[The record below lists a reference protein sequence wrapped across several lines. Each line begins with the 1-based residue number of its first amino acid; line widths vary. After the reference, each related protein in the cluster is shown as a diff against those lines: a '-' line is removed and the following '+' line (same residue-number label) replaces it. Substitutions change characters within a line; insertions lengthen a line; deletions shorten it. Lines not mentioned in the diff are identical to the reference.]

1 MIGSDAP
8 SKTGT
13 TDAAGGARPA
23 QTRKARISQLTQG
36 FFDLLVVG
44 GGVHGVCVAKLAAAA
59 GLRTALLEMNDYAS
73 GTSSR
78 STKLIHG
85 GLRYLE
91 MFDFQ
96 QTFEGIKAREELLER
111 WSAQVAPCSFL
122 IPVPCGAFFTRCKF
136 AVGLWLYDLFVRR
149 PQRRHRWIP
158 RRKLAYHNVS
168 AADRALMGC
177 FSYTDALMNDA
188 RMVIDLMVAAE
199 QQGACCLNHAE
210 VESIT
215 ECASPQQAPHDEPDA
230 GVVVRWRDCS
240 ASSGGGRYETRARV
254 VVNCAGPWAPHL
266 AQPADCAT
274 RPQVR
279 YSRGSHLLFSVPWHD
294 PALFLPLAEKGR
306 YYFVVPHPTGT
317 MVGTTEREVQTLE
330 IDPQPS
336 ADEVE
341 EILSRVRR
349 DLPAAGLNRSTLHY
363 AFAGVR
369 TLPLRMS
376 SQRAPRQGVSKLSRK
391 HIWSVNGRVVT
402 LVGGKYTTFAWTA
415 REGVLKAANVLGAA
429 LREPLDALA
438 DIPSQLSKL
447 EQRELL
453 TELHRRCGVSGAA
466 VERAVAR
473 LGRQL
478 LAYCDQPEAWTEVG
492 AGVLRVELLHAV
504 RCEQAE
510 TVEDVVRRRIDLE
523 CAPGNGL
530 SVLEAV
536 TEVLAQGRDA
546 ADLQR
551 QVTQYRSRI
560 SQLQQLLQEE
570 EPPDAR

>member
-1 MIGSDAP
+1 MVGSDAP
-8 SKTGT
+8 AKSGT
-13 TDAAGGARPA
+13 TDAAGGARSA
-23 QTRKARISQLTQG
+23 QTRTARISQLTHEH
-36 FFDLLVVG
+36 FDLLVVG
-44 GGVHGVCVAKLAAAA
+44 GGIHGVCVAKLAAAA

-111 WSAQVAPCSFL
+111 WSAQVTPYSFL
-122 IPVPCGAFFTRCKF
+122 IPVPAGAFFTRCKF
-136 AVGLWLYDLFVRR
+136 ALGLWLYDLFVRR

-158 RRKLAYHNVS
+158 RNELSYHNLS
-168 AADRALMGC
+168 AADGDLMGC
-177 FSYTDALMNDA
+177 FLYTDALMNDA

-215 ECASPQQAPHDEPDA
+215 ECANSQEAPQDDPKA
-230 GVVVRWRDCS
+230 GVLVRWSDRS
-240 ASSGGGRYETRARV
+240 ESGAGRRYETRARV

-266 AQPADCAT
+266 AQPADRAA
-274 RPQVR
+274 RPQAR
-279 YSRGSHLLFSVPWHD
+279 YSRGSHLLFSVPWRD
-294 PALFLPLAEKGR
+294 PALFLPLPEKGR

-317 MVGTTEREVQTLE
+317 MVGTTEREVHSLDL
-330 IDPQPS
+330 DPQPS

-341 EILSRVRR
+341 EILNRLHR

-376 SQRAPRQGVSKLSRK
+376 SQDAAHKGVSKLSRK
-391 HIWSVNGRVVT
+391 HIWSVHGRVVT

-415 REGVLKAANVLGAA
+415 REGVLKAAEVVGAA
-429 LREPLDALA
+429 LQTPLDALA
-438 DIPSQLSKL
+438 DIPSQLSTA

-453 TELHRRCGVSGAA
+453 SELHRRCGVSGAA

-510 TVEDVVRRRIDLE
+510 TVEDVVRRRLDLE

-530 SVLEAV
+530 SVLGAV
-536 TEVLAQGRDA
+536 TEVLAQGRDM

-551 QVTQYRSRI
+551 QVAEYRNRI
-560 SQLQQLLQEE
+560 VRLQQLLQV
-570 EPPDAR
+570 EPPAARQ